1 MVRVPCLVSHL
12 SFCPFR
18 WQLGRRGK
26 NCMDS
31 GMAEVRVYQLLFAAG
46 SETIL
51 GHQLRGRAVE
61 SSDLEH

>member
-1 MVRVPCLVSHL
+1 
-12 SFCPFR
+12 
-18 WQLGRRGK
+18 
-26 NCMDS
+26 MDS

-51 GHQLRGRAVE
+51 GHQLRGRAIE